1 MKEIGTVN
9 KVEGIDIHLTCGSD
23 AACKGCAAG
32 ALCKTKGRSI
42 IALNRSHI
50 DLAPGDHVEIFLPPG
65 RTIFAGF
72 SVLIFPL
79 LTFIAGFVLAGTA
92 LPESGEGTR
101 ALFGLAGLGLGF
113 LLSYLYN
120 RSAKSR
126 NYPFVTRKLE
136 N

>member
-1 MKEIGTVN
+1 
-9 KVEGIDIHLTCGSD
+9 
-23 AACKGCAAG
+23 
-32 ALCKTKGRSI
+32 
-42 IALNRSHI
+42 
-50 DLAPGDHVEIFLPPG
+50 VEIFLPPG

-79 LTFIAGFVLAGTA
+79 LTFIAGFAAGGI
-92 LPESGEGTR
+92 LIPESGEGLR

-126 NYPFVTRKLE
+126 NFPVLTRKIPG
-136 N
+136 